1 MQPQN
6 RVLRFSGSTVKSWF
20 QYRCDRKTRYET
32 LTADERAAVPVLQVL
47 QPSAWAQFGV
57 DFEKIVLKR
66 LNSTGASIYL
76 PLNRQVTHDELT
88 TLPFLRG
95 SRKEEYGYQLRF
107 ATSPWLEKELGIE
120 GSDIRIINGFPDLV
134 RISIDDGIP
143 IFELTDVKAT
153 HVATP
158 FHKVQ
163 VAFYALML
171 EGMLN
176 QLGLPGCID
185 QTAYIWRLKDDDDGA
200 SGEIQEDP
208 FALASYIE
216 LVKDFF
222 RRKAASL
229 ESVKVEP
236 GQDDTFFHLYFK
248 CEQCAFLEH
257 CVKSISQS
265 DPRERDVSAV
275 PGLSHDSKRAL
286 LGAKIRTVGDLAAVS
301 NLGSVNRTVSWSLQS
316 KSESLISRARA
327 IALGKVVRNQNA
339 YSLHMPPQVDVALL
353 LLTDFDPVG
362 GRLVS
367 LGYLRMQGED
377 RKELIEVLPSGKREE
392 EAAAIKRVLGAAL
405 ADLSAVDQWNT
416 VEKNPPL
423 HAHIFVYEPVE
434 AQYLREAIGRHLDDE
449 GVRLGLLN
457 IIRIFPPDQA
467 VPEPEFRGM
476 HHLPASALRTVID
489 QLYSLPVSVS
499 YDLRQVSQAL
509 AKAPVPLREPYF
521 PEPGFERRFSSM
533 LPIEITRALKR
544 GELSVEAIQTDV
556 RKRLFSMASIVEW
569 LLKENTRSAAP
580 FLRLRKKPFRFQ
592 GNFDPLAASD
602 LDVLHAYALLENRAG
617 LLNRIVSLAQPAK
630 RRRDGLRC
638 FADLKLQRH
647 ERFGNRHRMVFN
659 IPFESRQA
667 ELSSDSFGVILT
679 QDDPDILLDPGRWD
693 DHTVRIE
700 NVRFGTG
707 SATVA
712 TTMAHSRFEQHFE
725 SQVRN
730 SPTSSWFLDEIFTDP
745 NTSRMLEFL
754 EFIAQ
759 NEAPK

>member
-32 LTADERAAVPVLQVL
+32 LSADERAAVPVLQVL
-47 QPSAWAQFGV
+47 QPSAWAQFGL

-66 LNSTGASIYL
+66 LRSTGASVYL
-76 PLNRQVTHDELT
+76 PLSRQPTHDELT
-88 TLPFLRG
+88 TLPFLRRA
-95 SRKEEYGYQLRF
+95 RKEEYGYQLRF

-134 RISIDDGIP
+134 RISFDDGIP
-143 IFELTDVKAT
+143 TFELTDIKAT
-153 HVATP
+153 HMATP

-171 EGMLN
+171 QGMLH
-176 QLGLPGCID
+176 QLGLPGRIN
-185 QTAYIWRLKDDDDGA
+185 QTALIWRLKDDDDGS
-200 SGEIQEDP
+200 SGEIQEDQ
-208 FALASYIE
+208 FVLASYIE

-222 RRKAASL
+222 RRKAAAL
-229 ESVKVEP
+229 ESVKVGP

-248 CEQCAFLEH
+248 CEQCAYLEH

-265 DPRERDVSAV
+265 DPRERDVSTV

-286 LGAKIRTVGDLAAVS
+286 LGAKIRTVGDLAAVN
-301 NLGSVNRTVSWSLQS
+301 NLSSVNRTISWSLQS
-316 KSESLISRARA
+316 KSETLIARARA
-327 IALGKVVRNQNA
+327 IASGTVTRNPNA
-339 YSLHMPPQVDVALL
+339 YSLHMPPQVDLGLL
-353 LLTDFDPVG
+353 LLADFDPVG
-362 GRLVS
+362 GGLVT
-367 LGYLRMQGED
+367 LGYLRMRGED
-377 RKELIEVLPSGKREE
+377 RKELIEVLPTGTGEE
-392 EAAAIKRVLGAAL
+392 EAAAIKRILGAAL
-405 ADLSAVDQWNT
+405 ADLSAVDQWNAA
-416 VEKNPPL
+416 EKKPPL
-423 HAHIFVYEPVE
+423 HAHIFVYESAE
-434 AQYLREAIGRHLDDE
+434 AQYLREAIGRHLDDA
-449 GVRLGLLN
+449 GVRTSLLN
-457 IIRIFPPDQA
+457 MIRIFPPDQA

-521 PEPGFERRFSSM
+521 PDSGFERRFSSM
-533 LPIEITRALKR
+533 LPIEVTRALKR
-544 GELSVEAIQTDV
+544 GELSVRAVQADV
-556 RKRLFSMASIVEW
+556 RKRLFSMASMVEW
-569 LLKENTRSAAP
+569 LLKENARSATP

-617 LLNRIVSLAQPAK
+617 LLTRIVSLAQPAK

-638 FADLKLQRH
+638 FADLKFQRH
-647 ERFGNRHRMVFN
+647 ERFGNLHRMVFN
-659 IPFESRQA
+659 VPFESRQA

-700 NVRFGTG
+700 SVRFGPGFGTL
-707 SATVA
+707 S
-712 TTMAHSRFEQHFE
+712 TTMAHSKFEQRFEA
-725 SQVRN
+725 QVRDN
-730 SPTSSWFLDEIFTDP
+730 AHAPWFLDEIFTDP

-754 EFIAQ
+754 EFIAG
-759 NEAPK
+759 NEAPQ

>member
-66 LNSTGASIYL
+66 LRSTGSSIYL
-76 PLNRQVTHDELT
+76 PLSRQATHDELT
-88 TLPFLRG
+88 TLPFLRS

-134 RISIDDGIP
+134 RISLDDGIP

-171 EGMLN
+171 EGMLD
-176 QLGLPGCID
+176 QLGLPGRID

-229 ESVKVEP
+229 ESVKVEA

-316 KSESLISRARA
+316 KSETLISRARA
-327 IALGKVVRNQNA
+327 IALGAVVRNPNA
-339 YSLHMPPQVDVALL
+339 YSLHMPPQVDVGLL
-353 LLTDFDPVG
+353 LLSDFDPVG
-362 GRLVS
+362 GGLVS

-405 ADLSAVDQWNT
+405 ADLSAVDQWNAA
-416 VEKNPPL
+416 EKQPPL
-423 HAHIFVYEPVE
+423 HAHIFVYEPSE
-434 AQYLREAIGRHLDDE
+434 AQYLREAIGRHLDDA
-449 GVRLGLLN
+449 GVRSGLLN
-457 IIRIFPPDQA
+457 MIRIFPPDQA

-521 PEPGFERRFSSM
+521 PETGFERQFSSM
-533 LPIEITRALKR
+533 LSIEITRALKR
-544 GELSVEAIQTDV
+544 GEISVGAIQADV
-556 RKRLFSMASIVEW
+556 RKRLFSMASMVEW
-569 LLKENTRSAAP
+569 LLKENARAATP

-638 FADLKLQRH
+638 FADLKLHRH
-647 ERFGNRHRMVFN
+647 ERFGNLHRMVFN
-659 IPFESRQA
+659 VPFESRQA

-700 NVRFGTG
+700 SVRFGSSFG
-707 SATVA
+707 TVS
-712 TTMAHSRFEQHFE
+712 TTMAHSKFEQHFE
-725 SQVRN
+725 SKVRN
-730 SPTSSWFLDEIFTDP
+730 NPASSWFLDEIFTDP